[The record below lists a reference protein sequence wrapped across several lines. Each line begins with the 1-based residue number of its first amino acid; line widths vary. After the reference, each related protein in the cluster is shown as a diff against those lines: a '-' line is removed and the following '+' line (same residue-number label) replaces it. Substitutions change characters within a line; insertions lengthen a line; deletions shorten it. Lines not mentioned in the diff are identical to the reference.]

1 MRYPL
6 VIFDFDGTLAD
17 SFPWVLRTV
26 DEVADR
32 FKFRRLRDGELD
44 ELRFCDARQVMK
56 RLGVPRW
63 KVPMIARY
71 VRTRMA
77 QDVDQ
82 IGMFPG
88 AGEVIEELA
97 DAGLRLAVVSANG
110 EATIRTVL
118 GPHAKRISA
127 IAGGVSLF
135 GKRGKLLRMGRLAGV
150 ESSQA
155 IVIGDEIRDLNA
167 AKAARMAFGAVSWG
181 LTRPEA
187 LEAGRPDALFRQM
200 SDIPR
205 VLLGEEF
212 LGESEAP

>member
-17 SFPWVLRTV
+17 SFPWVLKTV

-32 FKFRRLRDGELD
+32 FKFRRVRAGEME
-44 ELRFCDARQVMK
+44 ELRRCDAREVMR

-82 IGMFPG
+82 IAMFPG
-88 AGEVIEELA
+88 AGEMIDQLA
-97 DAGLRLAVVSANG
+97 DAGLRLAVVSANS

-118 GPHAKRISA
+118 GPHARHISA

-135 GKRGKLLRMGRLAGV
+135 GKRGKLLRMSRLTGVEPRLAM
-150 ESSQA
+150 
-155 IVIGDEIRDLNA
+155 VIGDELRDLNA

-187 LEAGRPDALFRQM
+187 LAVGQPTALFHQM
-200 SDIPR
+200 SDIPKA
-205 VLLGEEF
+205 LLGEPV
-212 LGESEAP
+212 AP

>member
-44 ELRFCDARQVMK
+44 ELRFCDAREVMR

-71 VRTRMA
+71 VRSRMA

-82 IGMFPG
+82 IGLFPG
-88 AGEVIEELA
+88 AGEMIDQLA
-97 DAGLRLAVVSANG
+97 DAGMRLAVVSANG

-118 GPHAKRISA
+118 GAHAQAITAIS
-127 IAGGVSLF
+127 GGVSLF
-135 GKRGKLLRMGRLAGV
+135 GKRGKLLRMSRLTGIDPRQTV
-150 ESSQA
+150 
-155 IVIGDEIRDLNA
+155 VVGDEIRDLNA

-187 LEAGRPDALFRQM
+187 LEAGGPEALFRQM
-200 SDIPR
+200 SDIPK
-205 VLLGEEF
+205 F
-212 LGESEAP
+212 LMGNATAP

>member
-26 DEVADR
+26 DEVSDR

-44 ELRFCDARQVMK
+44 ELRFCDARQVMQ

-82 IGMFPG
+82 IGLFPG
-88 AGEVIEELA
+88 AGEMLDQLA
-97 DAGLRLAVVSANG
+97 EAGLRLAVVSANG

-118 GPHAKRISA
+118 GPHARHVSA

-135 GKRGKLLRMGRLAGV
+135 GKRGKLLRMSRLARI
-150 ESSQA
+150 EPQRA
-155 IVIGDEIRDLNA
+155 LVIGDEIRDLNA

-187 LEAGRPDALFRQM
+187 LEAGKPEALFRQM

-205 VLLGEEF
+205 FLLGEPLASPAE
-212 LGESEAP
+212 